1 MYPKVLAVAASL
13 ISLGASVR
21 LDAHH
26 GLDLRSAREEPCKQ
40 VRDQAAKWMADNG
53 IVPKNRSELR
63 SFMPATPS
71 VPIRPSIALACLK
84 SVPLYKDSALQQLDF
99 LRPLL
104 EWQSS
109 VEYLRD
115 PPQGYLSEG
124 VDLIRGLDDIA
135 AKLKEEKRGGY
146 ANELEFLA
154 DLRMLTSVRPRDF
167 HFGYWTLLLDLFDFP
182 MSAQFISISDDGL
195 AMPKIYL
202 YDDVKHAQ
210 NGYTPSPVL
219 TIDGVPALEFLQKAS
234 VNIALSHDPDAR
246 FNGMFRSLATDTNLA
261 YVSPEPFAL
270 FLGDTT
276 KVTCHNGTRFEFSN
290 AARLRANFTKITSGA
305 DLYDVYGRG
314 DSTDERP
321 LNARFYQLAERNYT
335 AAFVGYPKPFKST
348 RHVAGFL
355 PESSEFSDIA
365 VLALNSFNE
374 APNLDHV
381 DRSMSVQQRDFYQVV
396 VDSISA
402 AKAANRTKLVLDFQ
416 GNGGGL
422 TSNIMALYF
431 ALFPGDTLPVLWQAR
446 AHPQFAWLGKQA
458 WDPTSSIGQW
468 PVYNMMRPD
477 GKPWSSFEELYGPFP
492 DAPAG
497 QKRWGQHTHPAIENT
512 TWTKGSIADNCGGLS
527 WGPSLLSALQYPG
540 RNSTTPGAKRCL
552 FGRSAHVEGLFGGA
566 QWVREAE
573 LYMGAANGKKE
584 P

>member
-1 MYPKVLAVAASL
+1 
-13 ISLGASVR
+13 
-21 LDAHH
+21 
-26 GLDLRSAREEPCKQ
+26 
-40 VRDQAAKWMADNG
+40 
-53 IVPKNRSELR
+53 
-63 SFMPATPS
+63 
-71 VPIRPSIALACLK
+71 
-84 SVPLYKDSALQQLDF
+84 
-99 LRPLL
+99 
-104 EWQSS
+104 
-109 VEYLRD
+109 
-115 PPQGYLSEG
+115 
-124 VDLIRGLDDIA
+124 
-135 AKLKEEKRGGY
+135 
-146 ANELEFLA
+146 
-154 DLRMLTSVRPRDF
+154 
-167 HFGYWTLLLDLFDFP
+167 
-182 MSAQFISISDDGL
+182 
-195 AMPKIYL
+195 
-202 YDDVKHAQ
+202 DDVKHAQ

-234 VNIALSHDPDAR
+234 VNIVLSHDPDAR

-261 YVSPEPFAL
+261 YASPEPFAL
-270 FLGDTT
+270 ILGDTT
-276 KVTCHNGTRFEFSN
+276 KVTCQNGTRFEFSN
-290 AARLRANFTKITSGA
+290 AARLRANFTKIASGA

-321 LNARFYQLAERNYT
+321 LNARFYQLAERNYI

-512 TWTKGSIADNCGGLS
+512 TSVLRSLTDQWPLPDGWQYQQPWTTAPFRPEDIIIVTDGQCGSACAIVVSILAYAHGVRTVALGGRPLRAPMQAVGQTKG
-527 WGPSLLSALQYPG
+527 GPSMYFMSMPDFDRSQVPEGLRLPPDRFTYRPPLRLGGSQATELDDLWAMTVTFNVNDLLPYKGNASELGQGEVPLQFRYEAANCRLFYTWDMARNMTDVWKAVAGVTWGGKKCAPG
-540 RNSTTPGAKRCL
+540 STTNADGTIGGVPGYTKM
-552 FGRSAHVEGLFGGA
+552 VEDQYRLGKGAGALGG
-566 QWVREAE
+566 
-573 LYMGAANGKKE
+573 K
-584 P
+584 